1 MNAKTVRATLG
12 AAKAFQL
19 DPLALAKTHGL
30 SEALTDVDARFP
42 HAAWLALWRD
52 ILRLTGRESIGLDA
66 AERLPWGHFEVI
78 DYLAG
83 TSDNFGIALRRFER
97 YFALVST
104 GVAHILEDHGEMV
117 HLVRRYAPDCYTRML
132 APAEFA
138 FANIVLRMR
147 MVLSVPWNPRLV
159 RFAAPPPSSD
169 AAHRRLFACPV
180 SFDAE
185 ESVIVI
191 DRSSMTL
198 PMKQPDPSLLAILE
212 RHANILLEKLGS
224 EARPVGHTRNAILQ
238 GLRDGDVSIGRIAR
252 RLGMS
257 TRTLQRT
264 LQGSAQSFNQLVDE
278 TRHELARR
286 YLGDPSLSIQEIAHL
301 LAFKDLRGFYRAFRR
316 WEGKTPAEFRKQSA
330 RSLAP

>member
-19 DPLALAKTHGL
+19 DALALAKLHGL
-30 SEALTDVDARFP
+30 SDALRDVDARFP
-42 HAAWLALWRD
+42 HDAWLALWRD

-66 AERLPWGHFEVI
+66 AQCLPWGHFEVI

-83 TSDNFGIALRRFER
+83 TSDNLGIALRRFER

-104 GVAHILEDHGEMV
+104 GVAHLLEDHGDTL
-117 HLVRRYAPDCYTRML
+117 HLVRRYAPDCYTRLL

-147 MVLSVPWNPRLV
+147 FVLSVPWNPRMV

-191 DRSSMTL
+191 DREALTL

-212 RHANILLEKLGS
+212 RHANMLLERLGS
-224 EARPVGHTRNAILQ
+224 EARPVGHARNAILQ
-238 GLRDGDVSIGRIAR
+238 GLRDGDISIERIAR

-264 LQGSAQSFNQLVDE
+264 LQGNGQNFNQLVDQ

-286 YLGDPSLSIQEIAHL
+286 YLGDATLSIQEIAHL

-316 WEGKTPAEFRKQSA
+316 WEGKTPAEFRKQGA
-330 RSLAP
+330 QG